1 MGFNSPE
8 WAIAH
13 FGSLLHNNVVSG
25 VYTTNGADACQYQ
38 AEHSEAQVIVVDTV
52 SQLKTYMSVIDQLPE
67 VKALICWGVDKIPDD
82 LSKDSRI
89 YTFRSFLEL
98 GAQIKDSV
106 IDEISAKCKP
116 GQCACLIYTS
126 GTTGKPKGV
135 MLSHD
140 NLYFN
145 CSTASQEVID
155 KVEFKKEE
163 TRIVSYLP
171 LSHIAGLQFDLTGNV
186 WFANQIFFAKPDA
199 LQGTLVE
206 TLQWARPSLFLA
218 VPRVWE
224 KFEDKLKEIASTK
237 PALLQSISG
246 WAKKHGYEKVMAQQ
260 KGQEPGMMFNIA
272 NMLLLTKIKQA
283 IGLDQCEYFF
293 FGAAPL
299 KQTSIDYFASLN
311 IPLFNMYGLSETTG
325 TTTFHYPDKF
335 SLAHAG
341 MALNGAH
348 IKIADQ
354 DEKGQGEIRVAGRHV
369 MMGYLKNEQA
379 TRECIDEF
387 GYFKTGDQGR
397 LDKGGQLKITGRIK
411 ELIITAGG
419 ENVAPVPIEDNFKE
433 QCPACSNIM
442 LVGENRRFMSA
453 LITFKV
459 DIDMTTGLPS

>member
-38 AEHSEAQVIVVDTV
+38 AEHSEAQVIVVDTI

-67 VKALICWGVDKIPDD
+67 VKVLICWGVDKIPDD

-140 NLYFN
+140 NLFFN

-237 PALLQSISG
+237 PALLQSISA

-260 KGQEPGMMFNIA
+260 KGQEPGMMFNLA

-325 TTTFHYPDKF
+325 TTTFHYPD
-335 SLAHAG
+335 
-341 MALNGAH
+341 
-348 IKIADQ
+348 
-354 DEKGQGEIRVAGRHV
+354 
-369 MMGYLKNEQA
+369 
-379 TRECIDEF
+379 
-387 GYFKTGDQGR
+387 
-397 LDKGGQLKITGRIK
+397 
-411 ELIITAGG
+411 
-419 ENVAPVPIEDNFKE
+419 
-433 QCPACSNIM
+433 
-442 LVGENRRFMSA
+442 
-453 LITFKV
+453 
-459 DIDMTTGLPS
+459 